1 MKKSITLKLF
11 LITSVTFILF
21 ISAAMLIQS
30 YFFSKFYLTKKTS
43 SLKENVNTFSK
54 QYLTV
59 GSDTSKIIPLML
71 NFENVNNARLIILG
85 SDGKYKYI
93 TSSITNKKDTNKMDA
108 VSKVIDYWISNPDE
122 FIKLKNSNSQ
132 SYVFSSMEY
141 DIKNIVVASTVNN
154 KADDVDIIFAVSSF
168 VPINEAASVI
178 KEFYLYFLTGAV
190 LLILLLS
197 FIYTNM
203 ISKPLVRMNKA
214 AKKMSNLDFTEK
226 CIEKR
231 DDEIGSLSKTLNF
244 LSENLDNSLT
254 QLRESNRKLQ
264 EDYEKEKQLLKARK
278 DFVSSVSHDLK
289 TPIALIEGYA
299 EGLKDGIVD
308 EADKEYYLDVI
319 MDESKNMS
327 KLITDMIDLSHLE
340 SGFYSL
346 DKESFLIDKL
356 LLNILK
362 KYSKNFEDKNIT
374 LEKNI
379 IENVSVYADSSRIEQ
394 VIKNLLNNAIYH
406 AKDPNIIRVSLSL
419 ENDYCMI
426 GIKNT
431 GDEIEDDIKERLWD
445 TFFRKDKSRNRQLQN
460 AGLGLSIVKNI
471 IDLHEGKY
479 GFSNTG
485 DGVLFYFMIK
495 IESE

>member
-1 MKKSITLKLF
+1 MKKSITAKLF
-11 LITSVTFILF
+11 IITSVIFITF

-30 YFFSKFYLTKKTS
+30 YYFSEFYLNRKMS
-43 SLKENVNTFSK
+43 SLRENLSSFNK
-54 QYLTV
+54 QYLSV
-59 GSDTSKIIPLML
+59 YSDSNKIYSLMV
-71 NFENVNNARLIILG
+71 NFENANNAKLIILDANG
-85 SDGKYKYI
+85 NYFKSTSPI
-93 TSSITNKKDTNKMDA
+93 TDKKDANKLDA
-108 VSKVIDYWISNPDE
+108 VNTVIEAWRSDPDA
-122 FIKLKNSNSQ
+122 FTSLKNSSSKSYIFNSK
-132 SYVFSSMEY
+132 EY
-141 DIKNIVVASTVNN
+141 DIKNIVAASTVNT
-154 KADDVDIIFAVSSF
+154 KDKDIEIIFAVSSF
-168 VPINEAASVI
+168 VPISEASLVI
-178 KEFYLYFLTGAV
+178 KEFYLYFLIGAI

-203 ISKPLVRMNKA
+203 ISKPLVRMNKT

-231 DDEIGSLSKTLNF
+231 EDEIGSLSKTLNF

-254 QLRESNRKLQ
+254 QLRESNRKLK
-264 EDYEKEKQLLKARK
+264 EDYEKERQLLKARK
-278 DFVSSVSHDLK
+278 DFISSVSHDLK

-308 EADKEYYLDVI
+308 EEDKEYYLDVI

-346 DKESFLIDKL
+346 DKESFFIDKL
-356 LLNILK
+356 LLNILR

-379 IENVSVYADSSRIEQ
+379 IESISVYADSSRIEQ

-431 GDEIEDDIKERLWD
+431 GDEIEDNIKERIWD
-445 TFFRKDKSRNRQLQN
+445 TFFRKDKSRCRQLQN

-495 IESE
+495 IENK